1 MRPVVGYGGY
11 RCAVAELYCGHCRL
25 FIGAIWCHATTAA
38 TNLQPV
44 MAPGHRFQDARE
56 KGDEARKRKGLDVEG
71 DENSETGI
79 SQCGLGVEDK
89 DNLCNCFDDEVFFCN
104 AFPSRIIEWSV
115 DHHWAGQFR
124 FLMA

>member
-79 SQCGLGVEDK
+79 SHVVLELRTRTTFAIALTTRFFFLQCIPIQNHRMV
-89 DNLCNCFDDEVFFCN
+89 C
-104 AFPSRIIEWSV
+104 
-115 DHHWAGQFR
+115 
-124 FLMA
+124 

>member
-1 MRPVVGYGGY
+1 MVPCY
-11 RCAVAELYCGHCRL
+11 HS
-25 FIGAIWCHATTAA
+25 CHQSA

-89 DNLCNCFDDEVFFCN
+89 DNLCNDLTTRFFLQCIPIQN
-104 AFPSRIIEWSV
+104 HRMV
-115 DHHWAGQFR
+115 C
-124 FLMA
+124 